1 MPSILFVCTGNQ
13 FRSPLAAGYMR
24 DFISKAKAP
33 GEWKIESAG
42 TWAAGGMPAAEVTRR
57 IANEQGLE
65 GIVEHKSRPVNGGL
79 LEQFDLIL
87 VMETGHREGIASEF
101 PESAGRTRLLS
112 EVVDGVPYSIEDVLG
127 EDRGPDDVAAEL
139 QTLIQRGGSKILKL
153 AESLHSGRQS
163 QPKGDG

>member
-13 FRSPLAAGYMR
+13 FRSPLAAAYMK
-24 DFISKAKAP
+24 DFIGKAKTP

-42 TWAAGGMPAAEVTRR
+42 TWAAHGMPAAGATIR
-57 IANEQGLE
+57 IASQQGLE
-65 GIVEHKSRPVNGGL
+65 GVGEHRTRPVYGGL

-101 PESAGRTRLLS
+101 PEAAGRTKLLS

-127 EDRGPDDVAAEL
+127 EDRKPEDVAAEL
-139 QTLIQRGGSKILKL
+139 QALIQRGGSKILEL
-153 AESLHSGRQS
+153 AESLHGGRQS